1 MIFFF
6 LFVFIISSVFKTKK
20 EWNSIFSW
28 WNWGIAGSSLL
39 SFVVFVTN
47 NLIASRSVFDTRFQ
61 GFTGNP
67 IYFAAILL
75 VFFFINLYLF
85 FEKVSQNAKIK
96 QLLPYITVAI
106 LYIVF
111 ILMSGTRGA
120 LVALGV
126 TGFILLTSLI
136 ANKSKELEDIFKIN
150 FQKTALW
157 ILIVIVSFAIA
168 IFALKDTRLIKS
180 NYILFRLT
188 NINAKDNASFSRI
201 VVSKIALDC
210 FKEKPLTGWGFDNF
224 EICFQQHFDQETS
237 EMLPIEKRFD
247 KTHNMPFEIMATN
260 GLLGIIAFLGI
271 YFFAYKYIR
280 DAITNDKIYFY
291 SGLSIIL
298 AILVYFIQNLF
309 VFDVFEGL
317 LAICLVFGF
326 SAALSEES
334 QKTIALNIHRYIKD
348 IILIIFSLLVVF
360 YVFNI
365 NYQEYKSTKIPREID
380 LLLKNNKE
388 DEAIEKIKSISNT
401 KYSNKG
407 DLYMGSFNLLIQEK
421 RPLTPNNRELYHNLV
436 ADELIKIIQKRPYLT
451 KSYVLAIIHLSSKV
465 NFEEM
470 TIADHDITRAK
481 YLYDRSKQYNLNQPE
496 METYYSLI
504 LLSSKKESDVKDGVA
519 ILEHAIKYYPEKGIF
534 NLMYGH
540 YLLEKSNDK
549 AEAIKQIKSGLEKP
563 GAIETLSQLSRSLK
577 ALLNQKETDFVI
589 KIATNYL
596 PQNSHRMELF
606 MILSEA
612 YLQKNDYAKSFEN
625 YKTAQEMYDKVKV
638 YHYSSTIEKEL
649 LDLQTRIN
657 KIK

>member
-1 MIFFF
+1 MI
-6 LFVFIISSVFKTKK
+6 T
-20 EWNSIFSW
+20 
-28 WNWGIAGSSLL
+28 
-39 SFVVFVTN
+39 
-47 NLIASRSVFDTRFQ
+47 
-61 GFTGNP
+61 
-67 IYFAAILL
+67 
-75 VFFFINLYLF
+75 
-85 FEKVSQNAKIK
+85 
-96 QLLPYITVAI
+96 AI
-106 LYIVF
+106 LYVIF
-111 ILMSGTRGA
+111 ILLTGTRGA
-120 LVALGV
+120 LVALGI

-157 ILIVIVSFAIA
+157 ILIVLVSFAVA
-168 IFALKDTRLIKS
+168 IFALKDTKIIKS

-188 NINAKDNASFSRI
+188 NINARDNASFSRV

-210 FKEKPLTGWGFDNF
+210 FQEKPLTGWGFDNF
-224 EICFQQHFDQETS
+224 EICFQQHFDQKTS

-326 SAALSEES
+326 AAALSEES
-334 QKTIALNIHRYIKD
+334 HKTIRLNIHQYLKD
-348 IILIIFSLLVVF
+348 IIVIIFSALVVL

-365 NYQEYKSTKIPREID
+365 NYQEYKSTKITKEIEI
-380 LLLKNNKE
+380 LFNNNQE
-388 DEAIEKIKSISNT
+388 DKAMEKIKSISNLR
-401 KYSNKG
+401 YSNKG
-407 DLYMGSFNLLIQEK
+407 DLYMGPFNLLIQGQK
-421 RPLTPNNRELYHNLV
+421 PLKPANREIYHNLV

-451 KSYVLAIIHLSSKV
+451 KSYVLAMIHLSSKV
-465 NFEEM
+465 NFEDVAI
-470 TIADHDITRAK
+470 TDHDVTKAK
-481 YLYDRSKQYNLNQPE
+481 YLYERSKHYNLNQPE

-504 LLSSKKESDVKDGVA
+504 LLSSKKESDIKDGVA

-540 YLLEKSNDK
+540 YLLERSADK
-549 AEAIKQIKSGLEKP
+549 AEAVKQIKEGLEKP

-606 MILSEA
+606 IILSEA
-612 YLQKNDYAKSFEN
+612 YLQKNDYGKSFEN
-625 YKTAQEMYDKVKV
+625 YKTAQEMYDKVKA

>member
-1 MIFFF
+1 MIV
-6 LFVFIISSVFKTKK
+6 L
-20 EWNSIFSW
+20 
-28 WNWGIAGSSLL
+28 
-39 SFVVFVTN
+39 
-47 NLIASRSVFDTRFQ
+47 
-61 GFTGNP
+61 
-67 IYFAAILL
+67 
-75 VFFFINLYLF
+75 
-85 FEKVSQNAKIK
+85 
-96 QLLPYITVAI
+96 
-106 LYIVF
+106 
-111 ILMSGTRGA
+111 
-120 LVALGV
+120 
-126 TGFILLTSLI
+126 
-136 ANKSKELEDIFKIN
+136 
-150 FQKTALW
+150 
-157 ILIVIVSFAIA
+157 VSFAVA
-168 IFALKDTRLIKS
+168 IFALKDTKIIKS

-188 NINAKDNASFSRI
+188 NINARDNASFSRV

-210 FKEKPLTGWGFDNF
+210 FQEKPLTGWGFDNF
-224 EICFQQHFDQETS
+224 EICFQQHFDQKTS

-326 SAALSEES
+326 AAALSEES
-334 QKTIALNIHRYIKD
+334 HKTIRLNIHQYLKD
-348 IILIIFSLLVVF
+348 IIVIIFSALVVL

-365 NYQEYKSTKIPREID
+365 NYQEYKSTKITKEIEI
-380 LLLKNNKE
+380 LFNNNQE
-388 DEAIEKIKSISNT
+388 DKAMEKIKSISNLR
-401 KYSNKG
+401 YSNKG
-407 DLYMGSFNLLIQEK
+407 DLYMGPFNLLIQGQK
-421 RPLTPNNRELYHNLV
+421 PLKPANREIYHNLV

-451 KSYVLAIIHLSSKV
+451 KSYVLAMIHLSSKV
-465 NFEEM
+465 NFEDVAI
-470 TIADHDITRAK
+470 TDHDVTKAK
-481 YLYDRSKQYNLNQPE
+481 YLYERSKHYNLNQPE

-504 LLSSKKESDVKDGVA
+504 LLSSKKESDIKDGVA

-540 YLLEKSNDK
+540 YLLERSADK
-549 AEAIKQIKSGLEKP
+549 AEAVKQIKEGLEKP

-606 MILSEA
+606 IILSEA
-612 YLQKNDYAKSFEN
+612 YLQKNDYGKSFEN
-625 YKTAQEMYDKVKV
+625 YKTAQEMYDKVKA